1 MSTQPPKNQHEEAYV
16 RIMSG
21 LRELDFRGE
30 SVPCDLVLI
39 GDHAFPLAM
48 NSHGQVLMA
57 ASLYGQGRIVVLG
70 HEVYLTA
77 FPDLVENAVSWL
89 REGKTANMS
98 VQVHKSLKGVAD
110 TLGKTSFQV
119 EIVGSFIGNL
129 ESCVYVTD
137 AYSVG
142 KDVKDLVAFMKAG
155 GGVLIAGQAWSW
167 AQSHPK
173 ENTLL
178 FFDGNKI
185 SGVAGIYFSDH
196 DARGEYV
203 PVYPQIPSSWMNVV

>member
-1 MSTQPPKNQHEEAYV
+1 MSTQPPKNHHEEAYV
-16 RIMSG
+16 CIMGG

-48 NSHGQVLMA
+48 NSQGQVLMA

-70 HEVYLTA
+70 HEVYFTA
-77 FPDLVENAVSWL
+77 FPDLVENAVTWL
-89 REGKTANMS
+89 RGGRTANTS
-98 VQVHKSLKGVAD
+98 VQIHNRSTGVAD
-110 TLGKTSFQV
+110 SLRKTSFQV
-119 EIVGSFIGNL
+119 ETVGSYNSKLG
-129 ESCVYVTD
+129 SGVYVTD

-167 AQSHPK
+167 AQSHPR

-196 DARGEYV
+196 VARGEHV